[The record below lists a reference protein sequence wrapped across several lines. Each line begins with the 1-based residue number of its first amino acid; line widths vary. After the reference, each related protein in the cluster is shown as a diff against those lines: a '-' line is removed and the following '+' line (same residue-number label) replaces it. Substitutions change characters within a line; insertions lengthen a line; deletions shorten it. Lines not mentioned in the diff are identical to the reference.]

1 MTDLF
6 QTSRKQKIIMRLF
19 LVICALIWLF
29 PMYSAVGNSMKYG
42 GIENYIHVL
51 TKPINGVYFYRYLV
65 NSVIIA
71 ACSCLGICL
80 IASLSGFAFSKINF
94 RFSKSIY
101 ITVLMCLA
109 VPGTVLIVPLFY
121 ILKTLHIYNTYAA
134 VILPEIVLTLPF
146 GVLMC
151 KNYYDSIP
159 KDLIEA
165 ANIDGAGVF
174 QTYYHVFLPLSKP
187 CLLNLSVLSIMWSL
201 QDFLLPTM
209 FLTKERL
216 ATATVAINTF
226 KGVYGTVGNQLGRYN
241 AALVLIAIPSIFLL
255 ILGQKYLMNG
265 ITSGALKD

>member
-1 MTDLF
+1 MDLF
-6 QTSRKQKIIMRLF
+6 RTSKKQRIIMLVF
-19 LVICALIWLF
+19 LIVCALIWIF
-29 PMYSAVGNSMKYG
+29 PMYSAVSNSMKYG

-51 TKPINGVYFYRYLV
+51 TEPINGVYFYRYLL
-65 NSVIIA
+65 NSLIIA
-71 ACSCLGICL
+71 AGSCFGICL
-80 IASLSGFAFSKINF
+80 IASLAGFAFSKIKF
-94 RFSKSIY
+94 KFSKAIY
-101 ITVLMCLA
+101 IATLMCLA

-121 ILKTLHIYNTYAA
+121 VLKSLHLYNTYAA

-159 KDLIEA
+159 KDLIESA
-165 ANIDGAGVF
+165 GIDGAGGF
-174 QTYYHVFLPLSKP
+174 QAYFHIFLPLSKP

-209 FLTKERL
+209 FLTKEEL

-241 AALVLIAIPSIFLL
+241 AALVLIAIPSIILL
-255 ILGQKYLMNG
+255 ILGQKYLISG
-265 ITSGALKD
+265 VTAGALKD